1 VRFAF
6 LRSSLLSF
14 VVFAMN
20 EVLILFIQ
28 KLPR

>member
-1 VRFAF
+1 VRFVF

-20 EVLILFIQ
+20 SFCNDFVIW
-28 KLPR
+28 